1 MYESN
6 KYARSLDVSD
16 KPFLAN
22 DLRKMFSRNLK
33 SIAFENF
40 QVLTFHGKNKQYLK
54 REIDCELA
62 AL

>member
-22 DLRKMFSRNLK
+22 DLRKMLNRNLK
-33 SIAFENF
+33 QWLLKTFR
-40 QVLTFHGKNKQYLK
+40 FHGKNKQYLK
-54 REIDCELA
+54 KEIDCELA